1 MTASAD
7 YGVTISEDFTPPE
20 NWVPGQEI
28 EKNVYIT
35 NTGNVDAFVRVWLEG
50 EFNLISEGAGIT
62 AKPTAAYAPSEITDN
77 DTLKNLDFEE
87 VTVGTDKKYIKLLS
101 TTKTVNSNNSN
112 DPANADPVNALSEV
126 QAHQSGGYLAY
137 APTGAQYKYT
147 INQNKAVDVYSNT
160 TTHAVTDIP
169 SGSTVHVGGTA
180 AAPASGTYIA
190 PANTA
195 GDIDSDTFLPMTT
208 GLYLFRRNVSVGTT
222 AATDSDWEYS
232 GYYYVAASGDAG
244 GQGKYYALKTKTNA
258 GNATVYAD
266 GIAFNDG
273 TATPA
278 AWYVDQQ
285 TGAITDDLAIAD
297 VKLFTAEGSTVNDN
311 DITWTY
317 TAKNGADPAKLTATI
332 TATANDPAKKISV
345 DVALDNVDGTA
356 TPNES
361 WQYVAATTGKNATFY
376 YKNDVEEGDTTA
388 KLVDSVTMSKDTK
401 QTAYIAFDF
410 DLNVL
415 MDSIQV
421 TVDADENECFASVQ
435 DVWASNTKAV
445 PQTAN
450 ATIGKEIDTITWT
463 NES

>member
-1 MTASAD
+1 
-7 YGVTISEDFTPPE
+7 
-20 NWVPGQEI
+20 
-28 EKNVYIT
+28 
-35 NTGNVDAFVRVWLEG
+35 
-50 EFNLISEGAGIT
+50 
-62 AKPTAAYAPSEITDN
+62 
-77 DTLKNLDFEE
+77 
-87 VTVGTDKKYIKLLS
+87 
-101 TTKTVNSNNSN
+101 
-112 DPANADPVNALSEV
+112 
-126 QAHQSGGYLAY
+126 
-137 APTGAQYKYT
+137 
-147 INQNKAVDVYSNT
+147 
-160 TTHAVTDIP
+160 
-169 SGSTVHVGGTA
+169 
-180 AAPASGTYIA
+180 
-190 PANTA
+190 
-195 GDIDSDTFLPMTT
+195 MTT